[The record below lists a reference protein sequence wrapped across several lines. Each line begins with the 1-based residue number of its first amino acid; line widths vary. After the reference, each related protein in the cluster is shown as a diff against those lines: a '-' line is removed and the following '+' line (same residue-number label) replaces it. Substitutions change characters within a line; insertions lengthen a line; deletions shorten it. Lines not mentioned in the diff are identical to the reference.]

1 MCSINSLLVNSLSQ
15 YRLTVHTVI
24 PRVIVPLQLVS
35 QKFETNFFSSENNT
49 IWGNFMRGIDCAC
62 SRCLK
67 TIVNL
72 SKINFIDKHL
82 ILSLEFSVIERAC
95 DSCYK
100 CGPKEG
106 RWDKND
112 ISSACS
118 AKCCT
123 FSFLLYFFVQTVHP
137 CVIVF

>member
-1 MCSINSLLVNSLSQ
+1 
-15 YRLTVHTVI
+15 
-24 PRVIVPLQLVS
+24 
-35 QKFETNFFSSENNT
+35 
-49 IWGNFMRGIDCAC
+49 MRGIDCAC

-82 ILSLEFSVIERAC
+82 ILSLEFSVFERAC

-106 RWDKND
+106 RWDKNG

-118 AKCCT
+118 
-123 FSFLLYFFVQTVHP
+123 LLAWVECGDLAPEVEEDLS
-137 CVIVF
+137 V